1 MRHQYNLDPPKSIVR
16 RMYLWIDRF
25 IRSHK
30 TVAIAFLVALL
41 LIIAFAV
48 KSSYSVGS
56 CQKQASIRIID
67 ETGGRDPKTR
77 YIYPSPD
84 RRVDSPFYNYVT
96 KISKHLFLK
105 IDEIEKC
112 KGDKISDPQI
122 ELAFVYRPLI
132 SRQIQPFNFD
142 LKKSNDTKY
151 IDSPWLKLTMTKS
164 PKLVVRAAFIWNER
178 QFLFDQAVLS
188 GARASPTET
197 LLPID
202 KSIYR
207 RFSWDYSSKED
218 LRFPKSES
226 EEVRAA
232 ILTDLAKRIP
242 ADLMWLFIHSR
253 WWHSGGLLGEMGMD
267 RAIEQQVDRYIDL
280 TKALLNRRFESI
292 QIEQHYSSILNLK
305 QLFDLDR
312 YRIGRIRYY

>member
-1 MRHQYNLDPPKSIVR
+1 MRRQYNSDPPKSIVR
-16 RMYLWIDRF
+16 RMYLRIDRF

-30 TVAIAFLVALL
+30 TIAIAFLVASL

-56 CQKQASIRIID
+56 CQKQASIGIID

-122 ELAFVYRPLI
+122 EIAFVYRPLI

-164 PKLVVRAAFIWNER
+164 PKLFVRAAFIWNER

-188 GARASPTET
+188 GARTSLTGT

-202 KSIYR
+202 RIIYR
-207 RFSWDYSSKED
+207 KFLRDYSINDNATLSASKEVYTAV
-218 LRFPKSES
+218 FTE
-226 EEVRAA
+226 
-232 ILTDLAKRIP
+232 LAKRIP
-242 ADLMWLFIHSR
+242 ADLMWLFLHS
-253 WWHSGGLLGEMGMD
+253 WSFDGNLDDETPLQ
-267 RAIEQQVDRYIDL
+267 RATEQQLEQYIFL
-280 TKALLNRRFESI
+280 TKQLINRRLESK
-292 QIEQHYSSILNLK
+292 QIDQHYSSILDLK
-305 QLFDLDR
+305 DMLDLDK
-312 YRIGRIRYY
+312 YRIDRIKYR

>member
-1 MRHQYNLDPPKSIVR
+1 
-16 RMYLWIDRF
+16 MYLWIDRF

-30 TVAIAFLVALL
+30 TVAIAFVVALL
-41 LIIAFAV
+41 LIVAFAV

-56 CQKQASIRIID
+56 CQKSASIRIID

-96 KISKHLFLK
+96 KISRHLFLK

-122 ELAFVYRPLI
+122 ELVFVYRPLI
-132 SRQIQPFNFD
+132 SRSIQPFSFD

-207 RFSWDYSSKED
+207 KFLKDYSINYDPLSTSKEV
-218 LRFPKSES
+218 K
-226 EEVRAA
+226 AA
-232 ILTDLAKRIP
+232 VLADLAKRIP
-242 ADLMWLFIHSR
+242 ADLMWLFLHSR
-253 WWHSGGLLGEMGMD
+253 YWHNDGLLDEMGMD
-267 RAIEQQVDRYIDL
+267 RAIEQRTDRYIDL
-280 TKALLNRRFESI
+280 SKVLLNRRFEYI
-292 QIEQHYSSILNLK
+292 QTEQRYSSILDLK
-305 QLFDLDR
+305 PMFDLDR
-312 YRIGRIRYY
+312 YRIDRIRYY

>member
-1 MRHQYNLDPPKSIVR
+1 MRHQFNSDPSKSIVG

-30 TVAIAFLVALL
+30 TVAIAFFVALL
-41 LIIAFAV
+41 LIVAFAV

-77 YIYPSPD
+77 YIDPSPD

-142 LKKSNDTKY
+142 LKTSNDTKY
-151 IDSPWLKLTMTKS
+151 IDSPWVKLTMTKS
-164 PKLVVRAAFIWNER
+164 PKLIVRAAFIWNER
-178 QFLFDQAVLS
+178 QFLFDQAILS
-188 GARASPTET
+188 GTRASPTET

-202 KSIYR
+202 RSVLIKFLSIY
-207 RFSWDYSSKED
+207 SGED
-218 LRFPKSES
+218 DVMFPKSAE
-226 EEVRAA
+226 AKAKA
-232 ILTDLAKRIP
+232 IADLAKRIP
-242 ADLMWLFIHSR
+242 ADLMWLFLHSR
-253 WWHSGGLLGEMGMD
+253 NWDGIALYEWAMD
-267 RAIEQQVDRYIDL
+267 KAIEQQAEQYIDL
-280 TKALLNRRFESI
+280 TKALLNRRFESV
-292 QIEQHYSSILNLK
+292 QTEQRYSSILDLK
-305 QLFDLDR
+305 NVLDTAR
-312 YRIGRIRYY
+312 YRIGEIHYR

>member
-1 MRHQYNLDPPKSIVR
+1 MKRQHNLDPPKSIVR

-25 IRSHK
+25 IRSNK
-30 TVAIAFLVALL
+30 TVVIAFVVASI
-41 LIIAFAV
+41 LIVAFAV

-164 PKLVVRAAFIWNER
+164 TKLVVRAAFIWNER

-202 KSIYR
+202 RIIYTKFLR
-207 RFSWDYSSKED
+207 DYSVNDDATLSASK
-218 LRFPKSES
+218 
-226 EEVRAA
+226 EVRAA
-232 ILTDLAKRIP
+232 VLTDLAKRIP
-242 ADLMWLFIHSR
+242 ADLMWLFL
-253 WWHSGGLLGEMGMD
+253 HSGKLDGLRLDEMGMD

-292 QIEQHYSSILNLK
+292 QTEQRYSSILNLK